1 MTGGECRARLRE
13 RQNVLLPRMM
23 RLCAVAHP
31 HYRRVLR
38 ERGLTADDFRTVED
52 LRRLPIL
59 RKREYVQDP
68 EQFRLRLEGI
78 AGLAPEE
85 TTLAE
90 VIYTSGSSG
99 KPTPFYDTVHDR
111 FARIHHLGRVATIA
125 GVGPHDTVMNLFPL
139 SAVPHQGFLSAMW
152 GAMAVGSKLLT
163 GMTGSAYADY
173 PVHNRMDDA
182 IEMIERERATVL
194 WGITTYVRRVVLH
207 AQALGKDFSAVR
219 LAMVMG
225 EPCPLPMRED
235 LRQRLRALGSPAPI
249 INNGYGFTEVQG
261 PAIECVEEGGR
272 HQAVPDQF
280 YTEIVDP
287 DTGSPVADGEPG
299 LLLVSHLNRRGTVL
313 LRYAPGDVVALSHER
328 CPHCGRWEPRFLGGP
343 QRADGLTKVR
353 GTLINPAALHEQLA
367 QLLHQGVAEYQ
378 VAVTREDRQ
387 DPFSQDVLV
396 VRVAGDEAAQERA
409 ARAVPRLVKQAV
421 EVTPSV
427 EFLPADGFA
436 EIAASYKFS
445 RFVDER

>member
-1 MTGGECRARLRE
+1 MTGGENRARLRE
-13 RQNVLLPRMM
+13 RQNEQLPRMM
-23 RLCAVAHP
+23 RLCALAHP
-31 HYRRVLR
+31 HYRCVLR

-52 LRRLPIL
+52 LHRLPIL

-68 EQFRLRLEGI
+68 ERFRLRLEGI

-194 WGITTYVRRVVLH
+194 WGITTYVRRVVLR

-225 EPCPLPMRED
+225 EPCPPPMRED

-287 DTGSPVADGEPG
+287 NTGSPVADGEPG
-299 LLLVSHLNRRGTVL
+299 LLLISHLNRRGTVL
-313 LRYAPGDVVALSHER
+313 LRYAPGDVVALSHEP
-328 CPHCGRWEPRFLGGP
+328 CPHCGRREPRFLGGP
-343 QRADGLTKVR
+343 HRADGLTK
-353 GTLINPAALHEQLA
+353 GTW
-367 QLLHQGVAEYQ
+367 
-378 VAVTREDRQ
+378 
-387 DPFSQDVLV
+387 DV
-396 VRVAGDEAAQERA
+396 D
-409 ARAVPRLVKQAV
+409 
-421 EVTPSV
+421 
-427 EFLPADGFA
+427 
-436 EIAASYKFS
+436 
-445 RFVDER
+445 

>member
-13 RQNVLLPRMM
+13 RQNEQLPRMM
-23 RLCAVAHP
+23 RLCALAHP
-31 HYRRVLR
+31 YYRRVLR

-173 PVHNRMDDA
+173 PVHKRMDDA
-182 IEMIERERATVL
+182 IEMIERERRHSAL
-194 WGITTYVRRVVLH
+194 GHYHLRPAGGAPH

-225 EPCPLPMRED
+225 EPCPPPMRED
-235 LRQRLRALGSPAPI
+235 LRQRLRALGSAAPI

-280 YTEIVDP
+280 LY
-287 DTGSPVADGEPG
+287 
-299 LLLVSHLNRRGTVL
+299 
-313 LRYAPGDVVALSHER
+313 GDR
-328 CPHCGRWEPRFLGGP
+328 
-343 QRADGLTKVR
+343 
-353 GTLINPAALHEQLA
+353 
-367 QLLHQGVAEYQ
+367 
-378 VAVTREDRQ
+378 
-387 DPFSQDVLV
+387 
-396 VRVAGDEAAQERA
+396 
-409 ARAVPRLVKQAV
+409 
-421 EVTPSV
+421 
-427 EFLPADGFA
+427 
-436 EIAASYKFS
+436 
-445 RFVDER
+445 

>member
-1 MTGGECRARLRE
+1 MTDGEYRARLRE
-13 RQNVLLPRMM
+13 RQNEQLPRMM
-23 RLCAVAHP
+23 RLCALAHP
-31 HYRRVLR
+31 HYRCVLR

-52 LRRLPIL
+52 LHRLPIL

-68 EQFRLRLEGI
+68 ERFRLRLEGI

-163 GMTGSAYADY
+163 GMTGSTYADF
-173 PVHNRMDDA
+173 PVHKRMDDA

-194 WGITTYVRRVVLH
+194 WGITTYVRRVVLR

-225 EPCPLPMRED
+225 E
-235 LRQRLRALGSPAPI
+235 
-249 INNGYGFTEVQG
+249 
-261 PAIECVEEGGR
+261 
-272 HQAVPDQF
+272 
-280 YTEIVDP
+280 
-287 DTGSPVADGEPG
+287 
-299 LLLVSHLNRRGTVL
+299 TV
-313 LRYAPGDVVALSHER
+313 
-328 CPHCGRWEPRFLGGP
+328 
-343 QRADGLTKVR
+343 
-353 GTLINPAALHEQLA
+353 PAADA
-367 QLLHQGVAEYQ
+367 
-378 VAVTREDRQ
+378 
-387 DPFSQDVLV
+387 
-396 VRVAGDEAAQERA
+396 
-409 ARAVPRLVKQAV
+409 
-421 EVTPSV
+421 
-427 EFLPADGFA
+427 
-436 EIAASYKFS
+436 
-445 RFVDER
+445 

>member
-1 MTGGECRARLRE
+1 MTGSECRARLRE
-13 RQNVLLPRMM
+13 RQNEQLPRMM

-59 RKREYVQDP
+59 RKREYVRDP
-68 EQFRLRLEGI
+68 ERFRLRLEGI

-139 SAVPHQGFLSAMW
+139 SSVPHQGFLSAMW

-173 PVHNRMDDA
+173 PVHKRMDDA
-182 IEMIERERATVL
+182 IEMIEREGATVL
-194 WGITTYVRRVVLH
+194 WGITTYVRRVVLR

-225 EPCPLPMRED
+225 EPCPPPMRED
-235 LRQRLRALGSPAPI
+235 LRQRLRALGSAAPI

-261 PAIECVEEGGR
+261 PAIECVEEGGGTK
-272 HQAVPDQF
+272 P
-280 YTEIVDP
+280 YPI
-287 DTGSPVADGEPG
+287 S
-299 LLLVSHLNRRGTVL
+299 SIRR
-313 LRYAPGDVVALSHER
+313 S
-328 CPHCGRWEPRFLGGP
+328 
-343 QRADGLTKVR
+343 LTP
-353 GTLINPAALHEQLA
+353 IPAA
-367 QLLHQGVAEYQ
+367 
-378 VAVTREDRQ
+378 
-387 DPFSQDVLV
+387 
-396 VRVAGDEAAQERA
+396 
-409 ARAVPRLVKQAV
+409 
-421 EVTPSV
+421 PS
-427 EFLPADGFA
+427 PT
-436 EIAASYKFS
+436 ASRGCY
-445 RFVDER
+445 